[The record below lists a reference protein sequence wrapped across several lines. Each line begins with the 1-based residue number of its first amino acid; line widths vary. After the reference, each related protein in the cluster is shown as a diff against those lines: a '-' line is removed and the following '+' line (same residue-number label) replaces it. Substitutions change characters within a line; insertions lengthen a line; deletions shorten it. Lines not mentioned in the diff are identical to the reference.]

1 MEGIRAAILHP
12 AVRRRV
18 SHRASGSHATGHI
31 CQPTGHIGGTTGH
44 IGRPDRPQGGLTGH
58 IGRLTRKD
66 HCRLVLV
73 VGDYLCWREIMS
85 FFGEQLTVTLTSRRE
100 TTDHSVFHSSKLVGA
115 SHHRVSIVLVGWMST
130 GRRRRRSRHLG
141 RHRVK
146 GVVVDNADVTEP
158 VERHIINSHHQY
170 DRVCLRMSSANGDRT
185 RMDCAIGVDDHLRRT
200 MSGLMVWRTR

>member
-1 MEGIRAAILHP
+1 MP
-12 AVRRRV
+12 ANRPYWRDDW
-18 SHRASGSHATGHI
+18 SHRSARPATRGA
-31 CQPTGHIGGTTGH
+31 
-44 IGRPDRPQGGLTGH
+44 DRPHRQVDQKRPLSSSASS
-58 IGRLTRKD
+58 GRLP
-66 HCRLVLV
+66 LLA
-73 VGDYLCWREIMS
+73 RE
-85 FFGEQLTVTLTSRRE
+85 GEQLTVTLTSRRE

-115 SHHRVSIVLVGWMST
+115 SRHRVSIVLVGWMST
-130 GRRRRRSRHLG
+130 GRRRQRSRHLG

-146 GVVVDNADVTEP
+146 GLVVDNADVTEP